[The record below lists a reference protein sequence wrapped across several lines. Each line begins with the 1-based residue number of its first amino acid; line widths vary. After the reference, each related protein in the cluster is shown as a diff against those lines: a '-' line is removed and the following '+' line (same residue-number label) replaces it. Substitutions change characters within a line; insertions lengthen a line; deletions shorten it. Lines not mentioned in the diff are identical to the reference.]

1 VAMLVPQWPGEDDTI
16 MAESDELIH
25 HYLVRQG
32 PATVKLSAAR
42 QSTLTSW
49 SLAMSARRE

>member
-1 VAMLVPQWPGEDDTI
+1 MLVPQWPGEDDTI